1 MPASYLTCINKLILK
16 FIWRGKDE
24 ESNPMLKLK
33 NNYGNMSAFEVREY
47 LFTGQAV
54 PILSATMYA
63 IACIHKNAWGSFLY
77 YVLNGHG
84 SAAC

>member
-1 MPASYLTCINKLILK
+1 MWDAQNYGQIMYAIRTRN
-16 FIWRGKDE
+16 GGVY
-24 ESNPMLKLK
+24 LKLK
-33 NNYGNMSAFEVREY
+33 KNYGNMSAFEVREY